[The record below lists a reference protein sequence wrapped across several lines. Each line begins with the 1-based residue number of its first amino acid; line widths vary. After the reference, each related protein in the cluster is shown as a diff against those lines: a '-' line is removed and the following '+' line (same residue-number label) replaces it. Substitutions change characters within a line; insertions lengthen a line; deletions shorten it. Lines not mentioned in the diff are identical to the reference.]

1 MYLVYD
7 ISDNNCDINNS
18 KFLSITDNKG
28 DIIEIC
34 NKQSKL
40 NSNNIG
46 FCVVPIMAIYE
57 NFSLGYCIYAD
68 GAYNKYMA
76 IDTNFNHIN
85 PVLIPLIR
93 DYKINEII

>member
-18 KFLSITDNKG
+18 KFLSLADNKG

-34 NKQSKL
+34 KSKL
-40 NSNNIG
+40 NSNNI
-46 FCVVPIMAIYE
+46 
-57 NFSLGYCIYAD
+57 
-68 GAYNKYMA
+68 
-76 IDTNFNHIN
+76 
-85 PVLIPLIR
+85 